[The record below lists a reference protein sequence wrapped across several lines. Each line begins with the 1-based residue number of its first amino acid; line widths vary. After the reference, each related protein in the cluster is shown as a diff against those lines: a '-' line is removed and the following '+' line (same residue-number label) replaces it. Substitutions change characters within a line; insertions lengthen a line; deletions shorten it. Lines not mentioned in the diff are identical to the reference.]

1 MGERRPYKPEVTGS
15 IPVPPTSNSGG
26 GLKKNIRWGERPD
39 YRSGRSSRPNDGIPP
54 TMPNAD
60 CGIRSGEF
68 KSEIYNLKF
77 EIRFGGVVQLVRA
90 PACHA
95 GGCGFKP
102 RRSRQMER
110 G

>member
-15 IPVPPTSNSGG
+15 IPVPPTNDSGG
-26 GLKKNIRWGERPD
+26 GFPIRYQWGERPD
-39 YRSGRSSRPNDGIPP
+39 FRSGRSSRPNDGILP

-60 CGIRSGEF
+60 CGIRNGKF

-90 PACHA
+90 
-95 GGCGFKP
+95 
-102 RRSRQMER
+102 SRA
-110 G
+110 